1 MISFFLKKRFGWEF
15 WAILG
20 LKNGVN
26 ELFLYDWRHF
36 KKRKKHTQ
44 RQFYRKWLVKVV
56 GTNWQMWEWIG
67 ESKRNLVV
75 RLLIA
80 SIVKQILKV
89 WLKINA
95 LEHRSCGA
103 LIHFHNSFICFFKFL
118 HWSGSRPVQ
127 VAGWCSSIPEP
138 NKVEQC
144 QCYSRK
150 NKSIIR
156 KKKNPKKY
164 GGGGEFDLWSSRTV
178 IVRLIALHTP
188 NHKWVHHHF
197 LLFSSESFDKK
208 LIQTL
213 KQLLSLIQA
222 SPKTHHDTG
231 NFKWQQKNK

>member
-26 ELFLYDWRHF
+26 ELFLYDWRNF
-36 KKRKKHTQ
+36 NKRKKHNQ
-44 RQFYRKWLVKVV
+44 RQFYRKWLVTVV
-56 GTNWQMWEWIG
+56 GTNWQTWEWIG

-75 RLLIA
+75 RVLIV

-118 HWSGSRPVQ
+118 HWSGSRSVQ

-144 QCYSRK
+144 YYARTK
-150 NKSIIR
+150 
-156 KKKNPKKY
+156 KKKNNNKKK
-164 GGGGEFDLWSSRTV
+164 R
-178 IVRLIALHTP
+178 
-188 NHKWVHHHF
+188 K
-197 LLFSSESFDKK
+197 
-208 LIQTL
+208 TL
-213 KQLLSLIQA
+213 KNTA
-222 SPKTHHDTG
+222 GEG
-231 NFKWQQKNK
+231 NSTSGPQEQWLGN